1 MRQRLAV
8 DDPVEVVAVR
18 VGAHAAPAG
27 TAVLRLLGMLPAHWE
42 CAQRI
47 EEDRITV
54 LIRGGGEHEV
64 RERCAEAL
72 SGRTLEGWTLEGRT
86 LEGRQAP

>member
-8 DDPVEVVAVR
+8 DDPVEVVVVR
-18 VGAHAAPAG
+18 VAAHAAPAG

-47 EEDRITV
+47 GEDRITV
-54 LIRGGGEHEV
+54 LVRGGGEHEV
-64 RERCAEAL
+64 RKRCAEAL
-72 SGRTLEGWTLEGRT
+72 RGRTLEGWALEA
-86 LEGRQAP
+86 RQAP